1 MIPPSSKPPTYWQQ
15 LFGQRLNL
23 LPLAVALLFV
33 GLGVAAHFVDL
44 GLGNG
49 NLLLGMGGLML
60 AVFFLVPLFG
70 AEQRAQR
77 RAGRQS

>member
-1 MIPPSSKPPTYWQQ
+1 MSNSNQPVTYWQQ

-23 LPLAVALLFV
+23 LPLAMALLFV
-33 GLGVAAHFVDL
+33 GLGVAAHFTDL

-49 NLLLGMGGLML
+49 NLLLGMGGLIL
-60 AVFFLVPLFG
+60 AVFFLVPLFS

-77 RAGRQS
+77 QAGRRG

>member
-1 MIPPSSKPPTYWQQ
+1 MNTNPKPSTYWQQ

-33 GLGVAAHFVDL
+33 GLGVAAHFHDL

-60 AVFFLVPLFG
+60 AVFFGVPLFS

-77 RAGRQS
+77 RRPDSKY